1 MREMKDSGVEWI
13 GEIPIDWEAGS
24 FGNIIMQNDGGV
36 WGLDPN
42 GYNDSIVLRST
53 EQTIDGYWS
62 IEEPAKRD
70 LSDIKTLEYYRC
82 RKDDL
87 LITKSSGSDL
97 HIGKTTIVDEQV
109 ESLNCYYSN
118 FIQRVRV
125 QYIYSAKYY
134 WYVLNSDIARS
145 QFSFLSFSTSGLGN
159 INSKTIKKMYVPFP
173 SSLDQH
179 RIADYLDAKCA
190 QIDRA
195 IARQQEVI
203 EKLKEYKLSVITEA
217 VTKGLNP
224 DVPMKDSG
232 IEWIGEIPEHW
243 EVSALKNYIDVLPG
257 YAFSSL
263 DFDTENG
270 IPLLR
275 GVNVTPNGLRW
286 DDVVYWNKSISDEL
300 EPFALCKND
309 IVFGLDRPWI
319 NEGTRITIIS
329 ENDLPCLL
337 LQRVCR
343 IRGTG
348 DLDFRIVFYWLGS
361 SMFQDIVSLAT
372 TGVSV
377 PHISTRQI
385 GNFFIAVPP
394 EAEQKHICEYLDS
407 RCSSINA
414 IVIRKNEIISKLTE
428 YKKSL
433 IYEVVTGKRD
443 V

>member
-1 MREMKDSGVEWI
+1 MREMKDSEVEWI
-13 GEIPIDWEAGS
+13 GEIPRDWRIAKFKFFFSIIGGCGFKEEYQGASQGDYPFLKASDINGS
-24 FGNIIMQNDGGV
+24 DRTVSSAKNYVNQDLV
-36 WGLDPN
+36 QQER
-42 GYNDSIVLRST
+42 YSIVPAYSIIIAKIGEALKKNHRKINT
-53 EQTIDGYWS
+53 CDCIIDNNCEAFS
-62 IEEPAKRD
+62 LISSADSD
-70 LSDIKTLEYYRC
+70 LSYLY
-82 RKDDL
+82 
-87 LITKSSGSDL
+87 
-97 HIGKTTIVDEQV
+97 
-109 ESLNCYYSN
+109 
-118 FIQRVRV
+118 
-125 QYIYSAKYY
+125 
-134 WYVLNSDIARS
+134 YVLS
-145 QFSFLSFSTSGLGN
+145 QIDMVWFDNGGTVPSINNEKLRDFFLPNPNNAT
-159 INSKTIKKMYVPFP
+159 
-173 SSLDQH
+173 QH
-179 RIADYLDAKCA
+179 RIADYLDAKCT

-203 EKLKEYKLSVITEA
+203 EKLKAYKLSVITEA

-343 IRGTG
+343 IRGAG
-348 DLDFRIVFYWLGS
+348 DLDFRIVYYWLGS

-407 RCSSINA
+407 RCSKINA
-414 IVIRKNEIISKLTE
+414 IVIQKNEIISKLTE

-433 IYEVVTGKRD
+433 IYEVVTGKRE